1 MVLSIY
7 TDGSC
12 CPNPGE
18 MKIGVIAMRGPAP
31 VHSISRSMGVG
42 TSNQAELLAIRE
54 ALSWASPAEEI
65 VLNVDSRYAIG
76 VISKNWMVSKNL
88 ELVHEIRRLFR
99 SFPRIRMV
107 KVRGHAGVLG
117 NEIADALAG

>member
-18 MKIGVIAMRGPAP
+18 MKIGVIAMRGPTP
-31 VHSISRSMGVG
+31 VHSFSRSMGVG

-88 ELVHEIRRLFR
+88 ELVHEIQRLFR

-117 NEIADALAG
+117 NEMADALAG

>member
-1 MVLSIY
+1 
-7 TDGSC
+7 
-12 CPNPGE
+12 
-18 MKIGVIAMRGPAP
+18 
-31 VHSISRSMGVG
+31 VG

-88 ELVHEIRRLFR
+88 ELVHEIQRLFR
-99 SFPRIRMV
+99 SFPRIRDV
-107 KVRGHAGVLG
+107 KVRGHAAGTG
-117 NEIADALAG
+117 NEMADALAG